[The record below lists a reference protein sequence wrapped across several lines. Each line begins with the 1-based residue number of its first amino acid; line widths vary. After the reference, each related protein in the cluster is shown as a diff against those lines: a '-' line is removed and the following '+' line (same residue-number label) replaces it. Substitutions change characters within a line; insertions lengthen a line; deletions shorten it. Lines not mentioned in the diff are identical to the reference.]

1 MAALYTLWMG
11 LALLGALG
19 ILQTPAEA
27 QVSPQPDFQ
36 QDKFLGEWFTS
47 GFASNSSWLRENEDQ
62 LYVSKSVV
70 VPMENGGLNF
80 TNIYIRWDSRAGFR
94 GRERPS
100 PRWWPRDTQD
110 LILTQGSPAHSKDQC
125 NTRSLL
131 LQPEG
136 TPGYYSYK
144 SPGWGSTR
152 EVWMVDTDYEDYAL
166 LYTVGTR
173 DLGQDA
179 HVIFLYSM
187 CPPSRGPRG
196 APVVGGA
203 EQRPSLLLLPAPGR
217 SQTPSDEVKEK
228 FTTYAKAKG
237 FTEDS
242 IVFLP
247 QMGERLLV

>member
-80 TNIYIRWDSRAGFR
+80 TNIYI
-94 GRERPS
+94 
-100 PRWWPRDTQD
+100 
-110 LILTQGSPAHSKDQC
+110 SKDQC

-179 HVIFLYSM
+179 HVIFLYS
-187 CPPSRGPRG
+187 
-196 APVVGGA
+196 
-203 EQRPSLLLLPAPGR
+203 R

-247 QMGERLLV
+247 QMDKCLE